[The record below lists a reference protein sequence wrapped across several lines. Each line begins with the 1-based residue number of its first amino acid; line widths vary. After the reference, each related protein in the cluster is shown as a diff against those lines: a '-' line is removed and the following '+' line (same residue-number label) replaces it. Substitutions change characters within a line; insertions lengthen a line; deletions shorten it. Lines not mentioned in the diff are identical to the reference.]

1 MLSSLPPPPPGRR
14 AAKPPK
20 KPTSR
25 GGYTTDRVVPPASW
39 TRCHAYMERKVRF
52 CHGQPV
58 GDSNFCGA
66 HQTIAARPRIPCP
79 YDPSHTIYADM
90 VESHWPKCPKYVEWQ
105 QQRQQPFYCQDCN
118 TGGAGDF
125 HPAVTNDGVVVV
137 QTTTTKSEKKNLAWA
152 QQVALRVIAAHQE
165 IFNTTTTTTGPPAKD
180 VPPPQQV
187 TLADIHDAIPLVAA
201 NNIKSGGRKHLQQQ
215 ASFIGHLRRVGA
227 LAPLSSNLS
236 SSASSPSSLHKKART
251 ELAANHDDVSE
262 ATQIANHEVMNTEK
276 KHRKNRTILEVG
288 AGRGITG
295 LLVAGV
301 SAADDRRSINHTTT
315 TTKLVLVERDGARGG
330 RADTTARRGTGA
342 ARNHNNNRSVH
353 DTNDDNEVATTTTV
367 STVGS
372 SSYTFDVSN
381 LPCQRIKCDL
391 AHVQLQI
398 ALQMDRT
405 TSQARPADDDDN
417 TDNIGNHHE
426 NKTAASSSNNE
437 INRNNNDEEELIV
450 VAKHLCGCGTDY
462 ALKSLRPLRD
472 QISTLVMA
480 TCCHGACNWRDYVGR
495 DYVRS
500 VMVKKASS
508 SSSSYDVDDDHTT
521 RLSEFGDD
529 EFKLLQLW
537 SAGTVKVLDPRN
549 KKIDDKSGSSSLSL
563 SSPLPEQVERDDDEH
578 GAAPVPAGLEE
589 TTKIFGVTRI
599 VESLGLACGEQG
611 LGRACQR
618 IIDYGRREFISH
630 ELLQFDHATNGA
642 AAAAAELIYYVPD
655 STTPQNAM
663 LIATR
668 RRADK

>member
-1 MLSSLPPPPPGRR
+1 
-14 AAKPPK
+14 
-20 KPTSR
+20 
-25 GGYTTDRVVPPASW
+25 VPPASW

-52 CHGQPV
+52 CHGQRV
-58 GDSNFCGA
+58 GDSKFCGA

-90 VESHWPKCPKYVEWQ
+90 VEAHWPKCPKYVEWQ

-125 HPAVTNDGVVVV
+125 HPAVVTDDDGVVV
-137 QTTTTKSEKKNLAWA
+137 QMTTTKSEKKTLEWA

-165 IFNTTTTTTGPPAKD
+165 IFTTATTTGPAN
-180 VPPPQQV
+180 VPPRQV
-187 TLADIHDAIPLVAA
+187 TLAAIHDAIRLLDLGEPELAAGLDRAVAA
-201 NNIKSGGRKHLQQQ
+201 NTIKSGGIKHLQQQ

-227 LAPLSSNLS
+227 LAPLMN
-236 SSASSPSSLHKKART
+236 PSSLHKKAKT
-251 ELAANHDDVSE
+251 ESAANHDNDLSE
-262 ATQIANHEVMNTEK
+262 EIRSANHEAMNTEK
-276 KHRKNRTILEVG
+276 RKHRNRTILEVG

-301 SAADDRRSINHTTT
+301 SAADDRRFFHHDHTT

-342 ARNHNNNRSVH
+342 ARSSSSSSNNKNNRQV
-353 DTNDDNEVATTTTV
+353 NDSCNDNDVATT
-367 STVGS
+367 STVRTAGS
-372 SSYTFDVSN
+372 SSYAFDVSN

-391 AHVQLQI
+391 AHVQLQV

-405 TSQARPADDDDN
+405 TSTARQVEDDDP
-417 TDNIGNHHE
+417 DNIGSHPNN
-426 NKTAASSSNNE
+426 NKTNSSSSNNE
-437 INRNNNDEEELIV
+437 INNNNNNEEELIV

-462 ALKSLRPLRD
+462 ALKLLRPLRD